1 LAADDGMVLAAHGR
15 LAAGK
20 LLGIAEVPVIVARGW
35 SEQQKRAYVIADN
48 WLTDAT
54 DWDDEMVRLELT
66 DLLEGGFEL
75 SLTGITEDE

>member
-1 LAADDGMVLAAHGR
+1 M
-15 LAAGK
+15 
-20 LLGIAEVPVIVARGW
+20 ARGW

-48 WLTDAT
+48 RLTDAA
-54 DWDDEMVRLELT
+54 DWDDEMVRFELT